1 MAESPKTGSR
11 QFGDLLRRARERR
24 GMSRR
29 DVAEATELSYPYI
42 SQLETGYRQPS
53 PAAIQSLASAL
64 HISLDEMFEA
74 MGRRPAE
81 ANPAATVAASS
92 GWTPNRNYSAGGSG
106 AGNLWGVSTTPSA
119 PAAPA
124 PGTMAPLPRNRTAGD
139 DGAAADGIIAEV
151 MDILAA
157 LSPQEQLEAVAE
169 VQARVIQA
177 VIDDRVA
184 RGQRGS

>member
-64 HISLDEMFEA
+64 HISLDEMFDA

-81 ANPAATVAASS
+81 ANPAATASS

-106 AGNLWGVSTTPSA
+106 AGNPRGVSTVASA

-124 PGTMAPLPRNRTAGD
+124 RDSMAPLPRDEAAA
-139 DGAAADGIIAEV
+139 DGGASADGIIAEV
-151 MDILAA
+151 MDVLAA
-157 LSPQEQLEAVAE
+157 LSPREQLEAVAE

-184 RGQRGS
+184 RGRRRS

>member
-11 QFGDLLRRARERR
+11 QFGDLLRRARERG

-64 HISLDEMFEA
+64 HISLDEMFDA
-74 MGRRPAE
+74 MGRRPAD
-81 ANPAATVAASS
+81 ANPAATAGVSS
-92 GWTPNRNYSAGGSG
+92 SWTPNRNYSAGGSG
-106 AGNLWGVSTTPSA
+106 AGNLRAVSTVASA

-124 PGTMAPLPRNRTAGD
+124 PDTMAPLPRDEPADD
-139 DGAAADGIIAEV
+139 DGASADGIIAEV
-151 MDILAA
+151 MDVLAA
-157 LSPQEQLEAVAE
+157 LSPQEQLEAVAK
-169 VQARVIQA
+169 VQSRVIQA

-184 RGQRGS
+184 RGRRRS

>member
-1 MAESPKTGSR
+1 MVESPKTGS
-11 QFGDLLRRARERR
+11 QGVRRPAPAGPGAQGHEPATIWWRR
-24 GMSRR
+24 PGCPTRTSPSSRP
-29 DVAEATELSYPYI
+29 ATGNHLPPRS
-42 SQLETGYRQPS
+42 R
-53 PAAIQSLASAL
+53 SLASAL
-64 HISLDEMFEA
+64 HISLDEMFDA

-81 ANPAATVAASS
+81 ANPAATASS

-106 AGNLWGVSTTPSA
+106 AGNLRGVSTVASA

-124 PGTMAPLPRNRTAGD
+124 PDTMAPLPRYEAAA
-139 DGAAADGIIAEV
+139 DGGASADGIIAEV
-151 MDILAA
+151 MDVLAA

-184 RGQRGS
+184 RGRRRS

>member
-64 HISLDEMFEA
+64 HISLDEMFDA

-81 ANPAATVAASS
+81 ANPAATAEFWLDTEQELLCGRIRGREPSGSRALSLPHQPLLHPTRWPPSPGTKLPTTTVPPPTASS
-92 GWTPNRNYSAGGSG
+92 RKSWTSWPHCHHKSGWK
-106 AGNLWGVSTTPSA
+106 
-119 PAAPA
+119 
-124 PGTMAPLPRNRTAGD
+124 
-139 DGAAADGIIAEV
+139 
-151 MDILAA
+151 
-157 LSPQEQLEAVAE
+157 LS
-169 VQARVIQA
+169 
-177 VIDDRVA
+177 
-184 RGQRGS
+184 QRCRHG

>member
-64 HISLDEMFEA
+64 HISLDEMFDA

-81 ANPAATVAASS
+81 ANPAATASS

-106 AGNLWGVSTTPSA
+106 AGNVRGVGAVASA
-119 PAAPA
+119 PAAPV
-124 PGTMAPLPRNRTAGD
+124 PDTMAPLPRDEAADD
-139 DGAAADGIIAEV
+139 DGASADGVIAEV
-151 MDILAA
+151 MNVLAA

-177 VIDDRVA
+177 VIDEGVA
-184 RGQRGS
+184 SRRRS